1 MVATTMMSLSLEA
14 AAAARRKEWI
24 RQLDGKIRHDD
35 WPRRTKDSRG
45 RDW

>member
-1 MVATTMMSLSLEA
+1 MMSLFLKA
-14 AAAARRKEWI
+14 AAAARRKEWR

-35 WPRRTKDSRG
+35 WSRRRKDSRG